1 MYSARVKT
9 CVVGYSIHVFLC
21 FFTPTARELNV
32 LATMQQPS
40 SVVHSKLQ
48 YTQHDN
54 TQRNRKKAGTGVCA
68 VQNFGGKL
76 LRACTS
82 GVRGNA
88 CNQPVIRMRWERFPR
103 TRFRGWG
110 WLLMCPGMPP
120 AHNLDAAVGWS
131 QLLRPHPG
139 PRQWCGG
146 ATADAWHVQQQQ
158 RLKSWHFWEPACAP
172 WGGEIKSC
180 WFVPH
185 RRWQGSHG
193 ENREQNR
200 NNFNCK
206 YPILLCSILFC
217 YWS

>member
-82 GVRGNA
+82 GVEGQRVQSASHTHAMGEVSTHPIQRVGLTPVVPGHASSAQFGCRCGLESITEASSWTQAVVWRRHCWCMA
-88 CNQPVIRMRWERFPR
+88 CSATAEAEE
-103 TRFRGWG
+103 
-110 WLLMCPGMPP
+110 L
-120 AHNLDAAVGWS
+120 A
-131 QLLRPHPG
+131 LLR
-139 PRQWCGG
+139 
-146 ATADAWHVQQQQ
+146 
-158 RLKSWHFWEPACAP
+158 ACLC
-172 WGGEIKSC
+172 SL
-180 WFVPH
+180 
-185 RRWQGSHG
+185 RRWD
-193 ENREQNR
+193 
-200 NNFNCK
+200 K
-206 YPILLCSILFC
+206 VLLVCPT
-217 YWS
+217 